1 MQALAQSAAPAPAFE
16 VLHVTRNADGT
27 VEVMLHRQCTAPVR

>member
-1 MQALAQSAAPAPAFE
+1 MQALAQSAAPAPAIE
-16 VLHVTRNADGT
+16 VPHVRNADGP

>member
-1 MQALAQSAAPAPAFE
+1 MQALAQSAAPAPAIE
-16 VLHVTRNADGT
+16 VPHVTRNADGP